1 MRMKHLLSLM
11 MLALTGIMAFTFSA
25 CSDDDNINSTTGVL
39 TISENDNE
47 RDSETALG
55 CGTVASSEPPSWLYT
70 RAASSSDVDLGM
82 SYQFRLYFHVIRK
95 SDGSAFMGATRESI
109 QKDAVNCLNSYY
121 SDFGISF
128 KTLGSEYLDSD
139 SYDSLSDSMAKNIFS
154 INRHTNAI
162 DVYVFTGITAR
173 DKWKISGMA
182 EDIPG
187 RAVLLRLNSYK
198 TTTIVHEIGH
208 CLGLYHTHHGTC
220 SSESGIPEL
229 VDGSNAYTAGDFIA
243 DTPADPNKWDSV
255 TGDYIGGNIVD
266 ANGDYYMPDPANLM
280 SYCHPKRHKFTQ
292 QQVARMYSTIAQNS
306 KLSYCANGIIN
317 EISGPDY
324 INSSGNYSIY
334 VPSSDYDVTWT
345 VKCETFTKTMTST
358 TDKSTYKG
366 SSITLV
372 NKNPNATS
380 QKYTLSA
387 VVTSPN
393 GIKRSTSKI
402 VRHVLLSGSTGTLK
416 WDSSGS
422 SFRFGE
428 IPLYPQSGIGEI
440 TVTKGGTLNFYYY
453 DASGGSSYLDS
464 EYYSF
469 IISEMDGTNFFTKN
483 KASNHTFECSRFSAC
498 PSQILLG
505 VTINGETYSTIY
517 VRVKV
522 AN

>member
-1 MRMKHLLSLM
+1 MVKKQLFNLM
-11 MLALTGIMAFTFSA
+11 MLALTGIMAFTLTA
-25 CSDDDNINSTTGVL
+25 CSDDDNISSTTGVL

-47 RDSETALG
+47 KDSETALG

-95 SDGSAFMGATRESI
+95 SDGSAFMGATRENI
-109 QKDAVNCLNSYY
+109 QKDAVDFLNSYY

-128 KTLGSEYLDSD
+128 KTIGSEYLDSD

-154 INRHTNAI
+154 VNRHTNAI

-208 CLGLYHTHHGTC
+208 CLGLYHTHHGTY
-220 SSESGIPEL
+220 SPDGGTPEL

-243 DTPADPNKWDSV
+243 DTPADPNKWDS
-255 TGDYIGGNIVD
+255 TGSYNGGTLSD
-266 ANGDYYMPDPANLM
+266 ANGDYYTPDPTNLM
-280 SYCHPKRHKFTQ
+280 SYCHQKRYKFTQ
-292 QQVARMYSTIAQNS
+292 EQVARMYSTIAKNP

-317 EISGPDY
+317 EISGSDY
-324 INSSGNYSIY
+324 INSSGDYSIY

-345 VKCETFTKTMTST
+345 VTCETFTKKMTST
-358 TDKSTYKG
+358 TEESTYKG
-366 SSITLV
+366 SNITLV

-380 QKYTLSA
+380 QKYTLSV

-402 VRHVLLSGSTGTLK
+402 VRHVLLSGNTGTLK
-416 WDSSGS
+416 WDSNGS
-422 SFRFGE
+422 AFRFGE
-428 IPLYPQSGIGEI
+428 IPLYPKGGIGEI
-440 TVTKGGTLNFYYY
+440 TVSKGGTLNFYYY
-453 DASGGSSYLDS
+453 DASGGNSYLEP

-469 IISEMDGTNFFTKN
+469 SISEMDGTNFFTKN
-483 KASNHTFECSRFSAC
+483 EASNHTFECSQFTAC

-505 VTINGETYSTIY
+505 VTINENTYSTIY
-517 VRVKV
+517 VRVKI